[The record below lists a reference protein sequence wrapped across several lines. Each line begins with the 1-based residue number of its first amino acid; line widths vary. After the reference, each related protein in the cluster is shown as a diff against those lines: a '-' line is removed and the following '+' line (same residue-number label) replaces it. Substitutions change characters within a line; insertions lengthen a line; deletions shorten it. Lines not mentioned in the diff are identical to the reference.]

1 MALHN
6 ARRRTGAMPGAW
18 GIFLFRRKCPLLP
31 GSPGSA
37 LNLTMKQIKRPKTA
51 KRSKRAELI
60 RTKPNRSELSWT
72 RQTDPQIWDNPW
84 LWPMAMRAMQT
95 RHLPSSSWEAETGS
109 TGSAGNAGNAAVNTS
124 EMHRKMFTRNDE
136 TSEFLVFIRSQ
147 FLPSLHKEKP
157 IRPLLGW
164 YEQVTRHLL
173 TQQVGE
179 NCTQIKT
186 PKCSACCSF
195 NIVQVG

>member
-1 MALHN
+1 
-6 ARRRTGAMPGAW
+6 
-18 GIFLFRRKCPLLP
+18 
-31 GSPGSA
+31 
-37 LNLTMKQIKRPKTA
+37 
-51 KRSKRAELI
+51 
-60 RTKPNRSELSWT
+60 
-72 RQTDPQIWDNPW
+72 
-84 LWPMAMRAMQT
+84 
-95 RHLPSSSWEAETGS
+95 
-109 TGSAGNAGNAAVNTS
+109 
-124 EMHRKMFTRNDE
+124 MHRKMFTRNDE